1 MRTVT
6 VQVSSL
12 EDAERRFKAAA
23 EGKTEGEFISFSSY
37 QRLSS
42 TLNAKRMEVLQ
53 VMMGQGPLAIR
64 EIARRVGR
72 DVKAV
77 HGDVQ
82 KLLFAGVLDKT
93 DDGRIEFPYDAIHF
107 DFRLKPADAA

>member
-1 MRTVT
+1 M
-6 VQVSSL
+6 
-12 EDAERRFKAAA
+12 
-23 EGKTEGEFISFSSY
+23 
-37 QRLSS
+37 
-42 TLNAKRMEVLQ
+42 LNAKRMEILQ
-53 VMMGQGPLAIR
+53 AMMGQGPLAIR
-64 EIARRVGR
+64 EIARRVNR

-93 DDGRIEFPYDAIHF
+93 DDGRVEFPYDDIHF